1 MKGVRLAIGAG
12 ALALLATTAALF
24 ALPAGAET
32 PDESRTIAVTGSG
45 SVQVAPD
52 RARWS
57 FGVQTQSRSASDA
70 LAKNAVL
77 VQKVVAAVKAAGV
90 APADLQTEQVSVYP
104 QMSEDGTEI
113 VSYTAT
119 NTVGVVVRDVA
130 KTGAIVDAATAAGA
144 NTVSGPALTV
154 SDSERSYEAA
164 LGKAYDQARSKA
176 EALAASAGATL
187 GRVLSISEG
196 GGPQPIPFAGAAK
209 ADAGTQTPIEPG
221 QTEIS
226 ASVSVT
232 YALS

>member
-1 MKGVRLAIGAG
+1 M
-12 ALALLATTAALF
+12 ALLELKNLHVAL
-24 ALPAGAET
+24 
-32 PDESRTIAVTGSG
+32 
-45 SVQVAPD
+45 
-52 RARWS
+52 
-57 FGVQTQSRSASDA
+57 
-70 LAKNAVL
+70 
-77 VQKVVAAVKAAGV
+77 
-90 APADLQTEQVSVYP
+90 
-104 QMSEDGTEI
+104 EDGTEI

-119 NTVGVVVRDVA
+119 NTIGVIVRDVA

-164 LGKAYDQARSKA
+164 LGKAVGEARSKA
-176 EALAASAGATL
+176 EALAASAGAAL

-196 GGPQPIPFAGAAK
+196 GGPQPIPFAAAAK
-209 ADAGTQTPIEPG
+209 ADAATQTPIEPG